1 MNNEG
6 NLEGRVTNWPILQ
19 ELLEMLTDPNCRQG
33 AYLARLT
40 EGTLLLIR
48 ISEGE
53 PTDEVLDAA
62 EG

>member
-1 MNNEG
+1 M
-6 NLEGRVTNWPILQ
+6 TNWPILQ

>member
-1 MNNEG
+1 
-6 NLEGRVTNWPILQ
+6 VTNWPILP
-19 ELLEMLTDPNCRQG
+19 ELLEMLTDPDRRQG
-33 AYLARLT
+33 KYLARLT